1 MGVGLGVTVAVV
13 DPVNVAVLVAVGDQ
27 VAERLAV
34 TVAVLEGVRVAL
46 LVGDR
51 LGVGD

>member
-1 MGVGLGVTVAVV
+1 VLLAVGVTVAVV

-27 VAERLAV
+27 VSERLAV
-34 TVAVLEGVRVAL
+34 TVAVAEGVRVAL

-51 LGVGD
+51 LAVGD